1 MSVDSPQAIKVLT
14 DLCLSCQKQELLNS
28 GTAMIGKHILT

>member
-14 DLCLSCQKQELLNS
+14 DLPLWYQNQELLN
-28 GTAMIGKHILT
+28 AEAVVIGKHILT